1 MYPKHRNPVTLSVID
16 KQTCREERERER
28 DRERMRERKSE
39 KVFRG
44 ISSDFPQKEAIEDD
58 VLPKSTRH

>member
-1 MYPKHRNPVTLSVID
+1 MK
-16 KQTCREERERER
+16 EERVRT
-28 DRERMRERKSE
+28 RERKSE

>member
-1 MYPKHRNPVTLSVID
+1 M
-16 KQTCREERERER
+16 RERERERER
-28 DRERMRERKSE
+28 DRERERERERKSE